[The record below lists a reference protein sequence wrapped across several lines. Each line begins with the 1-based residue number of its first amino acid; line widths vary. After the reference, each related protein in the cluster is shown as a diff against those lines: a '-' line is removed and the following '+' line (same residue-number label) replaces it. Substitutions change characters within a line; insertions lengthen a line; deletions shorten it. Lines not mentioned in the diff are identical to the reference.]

1 MALNGIEEFVGEYLR
16 IIEKCDFIKYNEK
29 FTVKTEDSH
38 KQKGMSEVDVIGIN
52 LKDRTIFV
60 CEVSAQMGGI
70 YGNYP
75 AKLDYR
81 NPNNKFAKNQRY
93 IEEHFKDFN
102 PKTVKHMFWCPILT
116 EKQKEKFILPGEDS
130 DEKELKV
137 ELIAGQDFLKKIAEL
152 AACLETC
159 QKDYAS
165 PVIRFLQVLVHLA
178 KKREKTGNIFK
189 SGLLKLPPFR

>member
-16 IIEKCDFIKYNEK
+16 IIKECDFIKYNEK

-52 LKDRTIFV
+52 LKDRKIFV

-75 AKLDYR
+75 EKLNCG

-93 IEEHFKDFN
+93 IEEHFKDF
-102 PKTVKHMFWCPILT
+102 KIKHMFWCPILT
-116 EKQKEKFILPGEDS
+116 EKQKEKFTLPDKDLDG
-130 DEKELKV
+130 KELKV
-137 ELIAGQDFLKKIAEL
+137 ELIAGQDFLKKVDEL
-152 AACLETC
+152 AARLETC
-159 QKDYAS
+159 KKDYAS
-165 PVIRFLQVLVHLA
+165 PVIRFLQVLAHLA
-178 KKREKTGNIFK
+178 KNREKTGNTFK
-189 SGLLKLPPFR
+189 SGLLKLSPFR